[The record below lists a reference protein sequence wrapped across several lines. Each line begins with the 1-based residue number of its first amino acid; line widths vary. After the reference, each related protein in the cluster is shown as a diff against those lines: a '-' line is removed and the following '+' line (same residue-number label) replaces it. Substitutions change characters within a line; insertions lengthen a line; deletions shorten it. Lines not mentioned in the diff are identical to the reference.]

1 MFKDRRYLYVKN
13 QLKRSDKFMGIS
25 LGHQD
30 IFTVSLFYWTNMAT
44 VASCKNNVVG
54 LETGEVGH

>member
-1 MFKDRRYLYVKN
+1 MYVKN